1 MKTKNAEMY
10 DIILNEIKQNNKVT
24 EVYLA
29 QKYEVHE
36 RTIRRYIKDLKDNN
50 IIKLSIE
57 GKNRQWIIIEKQ

>member
-1 MKTKNAEMY
+1 MRNKNNEMY

-50 IIKLSIE
+50 IIQLSIE
-57 GKNRQWIIIEKQ
+57 GKNKQWIILK

>member
-1 MKTKNAEMY
+1 MRNKNNKMY
-10 DIILNEIKQNNKVT
+10 DIILNKIKQNNKVT